1 MSNPLSNAQLKS
13 FRDKILDLTNKELE
27 IRAQIKRQYDQL
39 VLDAGDNETALRHA
53 RQAFYHVQKTRDARR
68 MEEVMEFH
76 PFFGASVLSSSWYQS
91 GTGEEDLEEDEEE
104 DDDRII

>member
-27 IRAQIKRQYDQL
+27 IRAQIKRQYDLL

-53 RQAFYHVQKTRDARR
+53 RQAFYHVQKIRDAKR

-91 GTGEEDLEEDEEE
+91 ETEEEEDEEE